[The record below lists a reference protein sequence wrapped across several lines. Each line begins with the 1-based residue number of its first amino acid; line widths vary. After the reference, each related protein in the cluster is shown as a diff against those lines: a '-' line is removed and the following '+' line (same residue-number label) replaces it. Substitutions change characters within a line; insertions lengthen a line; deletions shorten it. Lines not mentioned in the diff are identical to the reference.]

1 MKYGSEV
8 EPKKPGMKVHVLYS
22 SVYMKKST
30 VGRSVDRGKTFMVA
44 RVWTEGRMSE
54 WLQTSLELE
63 LHTQRGELKVTG

>member
-1 MKYGSEV
+1 M

-44 RVWTEGRMSE
+44 RVWTEGRMTE
-54 WLQTSLELE
+54 WPQTSLELE